1 MAIQAVC
8 VLIVWRITD
17 FIAKKT
23 YPVPEEELSEEEN
36 IEADAVERTD
46 QTKK

>member
-8 VLIVWRITD
+8 VLIIWRITD
-17 FIAKKT
+17 FIAKKM
-23 YPVPEEELSEEEN
+23 YPVPEEEISEEEN
-36 IEADAVERTD
+36 SEADAEERTD